1 MYTYPYNVNGNVQQ
15 QLAQNRME
23 QLQQQY
29 NSMFPQNNMMMQQV
43 AKNNPMFARAQQ
55 MAAGKTPEQIK
66 QVAENLCKQRGIDIN
81 AAMQQFQNQF
91 SSMFH

>member
-1 MYTYPYNVNGNVQQ
+1 MNQM
-15 QLAQNRME
+15 AIK
-23 QLQQQY
+23 
-29 NSMFPQNNMMMQQV
+29 MMQQV

-91 SSMFH
+91 SGMFH

>member
-1 MYTYPYNVNGNVQQ
+1 
-15 QLAQNRME
+15 
-23 QLQQQY
+23 
-29 NSMFPQNNMMMQQV
+29 
-43 AKNNPMFARAQQ
+43 MFARAQQ

-91 SSMFH
+91 SNMFH

>member
-1 MYTYPYNVNGNVQQ
+1 MNQ
-15 QLAQNRME
+15 ME
-23 QLQQQY
+23 IK
-29 NSMFPQNNMMMQQV
+29 MMQQV

-55 MAAGKTPEQIK
+55 MAAGKTPE

>member
-1 MYTYPYNVNGNVQQ
+1 M
-15 QLAQNRME
+15 
-23 QLQQQY
+23 
-29 NSMFPQNNMMMQQV
+29 

-91 SSMFH
+91 SNMFH